1 MFIEPEDFHI
11 ADLSGKIN
19 GKALGYVFG
28 FLDAL
33 LQTRNLDIRDAEGYA
48 AMISILGRLFPNE
61 VGLVSTYVN
70 YLRKN
75 MEHDAETFDGVML
88 GGQQAKDFLDRGTPP
103 VRWAI
108 CFSKKLEQ
116 LVKQRDPQR
125 R

>member
-1 MFIEPEDFHI
+1 MFIESEDFHI

-75 MEHDAETFDGVML
+75 MEHDAEIFDGVML
-88 GGQQAKDFLDRGTPP
+88 GGQQAKDFLGRGTPP
-103 VRWAI
+103 VRWAT

>member
-1 MFIEPEDFHI
+1 MIKFFGRQKERHFKHVADIAFHCLGPQKMFIEPEDFHI

-75 MEHDAETFDGVML
+75 MEHDAEKIGRAHV
-88 GGQQAKDFLDRGTPP
+88 
-103 VRWAI
+103 
-108 CFSKKLEQ
+108 
-116 LVKQRDPQR
+116 
-125 R
+125 